1 MQDMNYTRNICI
13 IAHIDHG
20 KTTLIDRILERTKSV
35 DPHIMHDQYLDM
47 MDIER
52 ERGITIKAQPVR
64 VIYEKNGKSYEINI
78 VDTPGHV
85 DFSYEVSRSMAA
97 CEGAILLVD
106 ASQGVEAQTVA
117 HTYLAL
123 ENELELIP
131 VLNKIDLPMANIE
144 ETMLEIV
151 DLLGVKETEILK
163 VSAKMGTGVEELLEA
178 VVERIPPPSG
188 DPNVKLRALIFDAK
202 YDKYRGVIVS
212 IRVFDGSVKK
222 GVEIQIMS
230 TGETYEVIEVG
241 VFTPVMMPTEDLGP
255 GDIGYVIAGI
265 KEVSKA
271 RVGDTITNSKFPSS
285 DPLPG
290 YRELKPMVYASMFP
304 GLPEYYD
311 ELRKALEKLSLNDSA
326 LSFEPVH
333 SPALGFGFRC
343 GFLGLL
349 HMDVVKERL
358 EREFEMAVILTAP
371 NVQYKV
377 LMKSGEQI
385 FVNDPAKFPKE
396 DDIDQ
401 VYEPFVKLSVI
412 TPSEYVGSIFTNLQN
427 ERRSTLLHT
436 ENAGKNRV
444 IMYFKTPL
452 AEIITDFFDKLKAIS
467 RGFASMDY
475 EFLGYEES
483 DVIKIQILVNRE
495 IVDALSTICHR
506 DKAYSIA
513 KKLVDKLSELIP
525 RHQFQIPIQ
534 AKAFGRIIARSD
546 IKALRKDVLAKCYGG
561 DVTRKMKLL
570 EKQKEGKKKLREIG
584 RVSIPQ
590 EAFLALLRIDEQEK

>member
-1 MQDMNYTRNICI
+1 MNYTRNICI

-64 VIYEKNGKSYEINI
+64 VIYEKNGKFYEINI

-188 DPNVKLRALIFDAK
+188 DPNAKLRALIFDAK

-222 GVEIQIMS
+222 GMEIQIMS

-241 VFTPVMMPTEDLGP
+241 IFTPVMMPTEDLGP

-304 GLPEYYD
+304 GLPEYYE

-377 LMKSGEQI
+377 LMKSGEQV

-396 DDIDQ
+396 DDIDH

-436 ENAGKNRV
+436 ENTGKNRV

>member
-188 DPNVKLRALIFDAK
+188 DPNAKLRALIFDAK

-222 GVEIQIMS
+222 GMEIQIMS

-241 VFTPVMMPTEDLGP
+241 IFTPVMMPTEDLGP

-436 ENAGKNRV
+436 ENTGKNRV

>member
-178 VVERIPPPSG
+178 IVERIPPPSG
-188 DPNVKLRALIFDAK
+188 DPNAKLRALIFDAK

-222 GVEIQIMS
+222 GMEIQIMS

-241 VFTPVMMPTEDLGP
+241 IFTPVMMPTEDLGP

-436 ENAGKNRV
+436 ENTGKNRV

>member
-1 MQDMNYTRNICI
+1 VQDMNYTRNICI

-178 VVERIPPPSG
+178 IVERIPPPSG
-188 DPNVKLRALIFDAK
+188 DPNAKLRALIFDAK

-222 GVEIQIMS
+222 GMEIQIMS

-241 VFTPVMMPTEDLGP
+241 IFTPVMMPTEDLGP

-436 ENAGKNRV
+436 ENTGKNRV

>member
-1 MQDMNYTRNICI
+1 MRDLNYKRNLCI

-20 KTTLIDRILERTKSV
+20 KTTLIDRILEKTKSV

-64 VIYEKNGKSYEINI
+64 VIYEKGGKSYEINI

-163 VSAKMGTGVEELLEA
+163 VSAKMGAGVEELLEA
-178 VVERIPPPSG
+178 VVERIPAPSG
-188 DPNVKLRALIFDAK
+188 DPNGKLRALIFDAK

-212 IRVFDGSVKK
+212 IRVFDGSIKK
-222 GVEIQIMS
+222 GMEIQIMS

-241 VFTPVMMPTEDLGP
+241 IFTPMMMPTEDLEP

-265 KEVSKA
+265 KQVSKA
-271 RVGDTITNSKFPSS
+271 RVGDTITDSKYPSS

-290 YRELKPMVYASMFP
+290 YREQKPMVYASMFS

-326 LSFEPVH
+326 LNFEPVH

-358 EREFEMAVILTAP
+358 EREFEIAVILTAP
-371 NVQYKV
+371 NVQYKI
-377 LMKSGEQI
+377 LMKNGEQI

-412 TPSEYVGSIFTNLQN
+412 TPSEYVGPIFTNLQN

-436 ENAGKNRV
+436 ENTGKNRV

-475 EFLGYEES
+475 EFLGYEKS

>member
-1 MQDMNYTRNICI
+1 
-13 IAHIDHG
+13 
-20 KTTLIDRILERTKSV
+20 
-35 DPHIMHDQYLDM
+35 
-47 MDIER
+47 
-52 ERGITIKAQPVR
+52 
-64 VIYEKNGKSYEINI
+64 
-78 VDTPGHV
+78 
-85 DFSYEVSRSMAA
+85 
-97 CEGAILLVD
+97 
-106 ASQGVEAQTVA
+106 
-117 HTYLAL
+117 
-123 ENELELIP
+123 
-131 VLNKIDLPMANIE
+131 
-144 ETMLEIV
+144 
-151 DLLGVKETEILK
+151 
-163 VSAKMGTGVEELLEA
+163 
-178 VVERIPPPSG
+178 
-188 DPNVKLRALIFDAK
+188 
-202 YDKYRGVIVS
+202 
-212 IRVFDGSVKK
+212 
-222 GVEIQIMS
+222 
-230 TGETYEVIEVG
+230 
-241 VFTPVMMPTEDLGP
+241 
-255 GDIGYVIAGI
+255 
-265 KEVSKA
+265 
-271 RVGDTITNSKFPSS
+271 
-285 DPLPG
+285 
-290 YRELKPMVYASMFP
+290 
-304 GLPEYYD
+304 
-311 ELRKALEKLSLNDSA
+311 
-326 LSFEPVH
+326 
-333 SPALGFGFRC
+333 
-343 GFLGLL
+343 
-349 HMDVVKERL
+349 ERL

-436 ENAGKNRV
+436 ENTGKNRV

>member
-1 MQDMNYTRNICI
+1 VQDMNYTRNICI

-188 DPNVKLRALIFDAK
+188 DPNAKLRALIFDAK

-222 GVEIQIMS
+222 GMEIQIMS

-241 VFTPVMMPTEDLGP
+241 IFTPVMMPTEDLGP

-436 ENAGKNRV
+436 ENTGKNRV

>member
-1 MQDMNYTRNICI
+1 
-13 IAHIDHG
+13 
-20 KTTLIDRILERTKSV
+20 
-35 DPHIMHDQYLDM
+35 
-47 MDIER
+47 
-52 ERGITIKAQPVR
+52 
-64 VIYEKNGKSYEINI
+64 
-78 VDTPGHV
+78 
-85 DFSYEVSRSMAA
+85 
-97 CEGAILLVD
+97 
-106 ASQGVEAQTVA
+106 
-117 HTYLAL
+117 
-123 ENELELIP
+123 
-131 VLNKIDLPMANIE
+131 
-144 ETMLEIV
+144 MLEIV

-178 VVERIPPPSG
+178 IVERIPPPSG
-188 DPNVKLRALIFDAK
+188 DPNAKLRALIF
-202 YDKYRGVIVS
+202 DKYRGVIVS

-222 GVEIQIMS
+222 GMEIQIMS

-241 VFTPVMMPTEDLGP
+241 IFTPVMMPTEDLGP

-436 ENAGKNRV
+436 ENTGKNRV

-513 KKLVDKLSELIP
+513 NKLSELIP

-570 EKQKEGKKKLREIG
+570 EKQKEACQHTSGS
-584 RVSIPQ
+584 VSGSSQ
-590 EAFLALLRIDEQEK
+590 D

>member
-64 VIYEKNGKSYEINI
+64 VIYEKNGKFYEINI

-188 DPNVKLRALIFDAK
+188 DPNAKLRALIFDAK

-222 GVEIQIMS
+222 GMEIQIMS

-241 VFTPVMMPTEDLGP
+241 IFTPVMMPTEDLGP

-304 GLPEYYD
+304 GLPEYYE

-377 LMKSGEQI
+377 LMKSGEQV

-396 DDIDQ
+396 DDIDH

-436 ENAGKNRV
+436 ENTGKNRV

>member
-64 VIYEKNGKSYEINI
+64 VIYEKNGKFYEINI

-188 DPNVKLRALIFDAK
+188 DPNAKLRALIFDAK

-222 GVEIQIMS
+222 GMEIQIMS

-241 VFTPVMMPTEDLGP
+241 IFTPVMMPTEDLGP

-304 GLPEYYD
+304 GLPEYYE

-377 LMKSGEQI
+377 LMKSGEQV

-396 DDIDQ
+396 DDIDH

-436 ENAGKNRV
+436 ENTGKNRV

-506 DKAYSIA
+506 GKAYSIA